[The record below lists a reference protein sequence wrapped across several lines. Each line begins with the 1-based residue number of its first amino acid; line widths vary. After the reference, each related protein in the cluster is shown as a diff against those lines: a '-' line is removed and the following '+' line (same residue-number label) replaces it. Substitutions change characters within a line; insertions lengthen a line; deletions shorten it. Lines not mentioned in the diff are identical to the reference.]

1 MYELKALSRD
11 AIPEALSKVERY
23 RLLNEPAEAESICRD
38 VLRTDPDNQQA
49 VVMLVLTLTDQF
61 HRGLSAK
68 EAKDL
73 IPRLQNEYDRAY
85 YRGIIA
91 ERWAKTLYEHDRPG
105 SASTAYAF
113 FREAMDW
120 FDKAEALRPPGN
132 DDAILRWNTCAR
144 LLMRDPRLQPRPEE
158 GTEALLLE

>member
-1 MYELKALSRD
+1 MYELKPLSRD

-38 VLRTDPDNQQA
+38 VLRADPGNQQA
-49 VVMLVLTLTDQF
+49 LVMLVLTLTDQF

-68 EAKDL
+68 EAREL
-73 IPRLQNEYDRAY
+73 IPRLRNEYERAY
-85 YRGIIA
+85 YSGIIC
-91 ERWAKTLYEHDRPG
+91 ERWAKALYEHDRPG
-105 SASTAYAF
+105 SAYTAYDF

-120 FDKAEALRPPGN
+120 YDKAETLRPPGN